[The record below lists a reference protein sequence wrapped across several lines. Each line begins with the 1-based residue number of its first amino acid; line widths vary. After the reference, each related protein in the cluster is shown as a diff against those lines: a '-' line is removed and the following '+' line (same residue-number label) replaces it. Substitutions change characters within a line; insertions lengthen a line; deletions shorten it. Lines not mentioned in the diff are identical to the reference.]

1 MNSIENYLKNLKFVA
16 HDHAVWES
24 EITEFEL
31 HAAYTTI
38 LPPDT
43 HISSV
48 RAVLTEDGDKWLS
61 KTLIVSTYYRVV
73 DVNLVSRVNKL

>member
-48 RAVLTEDGDKWLS
+48 RTVLTKDGDFHG
-61 KTLIVSTYYRVV
+61 YPRP
-73 DVNLVSRVNKL
+73 